1 MVQRSKS
8 AMKRVKT
15 SKMRKARNLAAKSE
29 VKKAFKQAEKA
40 IAAKS
45 AETKE
50 LIRKA
55 VSVMDK
61 AVQRGIIHKNKAAR
75 QKSRLL
81 LKLKKVKG

>member
-1 MVQRSKS
+1 MAQRSKS

-15 SKMRKARNLAAKSE
+15 SKMRRARNLAAKYE
-29 VKKAFKQAEKA
+29 IKKAFKGAEKA

-50 LIRKA
+50 LVRKA

-61 AVQRGIIHKNKAAR
+61 AVQRGILHKNKAAR

-81 LKLKKVKG
+81 LKLKKAKA

>member
-15 SKMRKARNLAAKSE
+15 SKMRKARNLAAKNE
-29 VKKAFKQAEKA
+29 IRKAFKEAEKA

-45 AETKE
+45 AEAKE
-50 LIRKA
+50 LVAKA
-55 VSVMDK
+55 ISVIDK

-81 LKLKKVKG
+81 LKYNKIK

>member
-1 MVQRSKS
+1 MAKRSKS

-15 SKMRKARNLAAKSE
+15 SKMRKARNLAAKNE
-29 VKKAFKQAEKA
+29 IKKAFKGAAKA

-45 AETKE
+45 AEAKE

-61 AVQRGIIHKNKAAR
+61 AVQRGIVHKNKAAR

-81 LKLKKVKG
+81 LKYNKIK